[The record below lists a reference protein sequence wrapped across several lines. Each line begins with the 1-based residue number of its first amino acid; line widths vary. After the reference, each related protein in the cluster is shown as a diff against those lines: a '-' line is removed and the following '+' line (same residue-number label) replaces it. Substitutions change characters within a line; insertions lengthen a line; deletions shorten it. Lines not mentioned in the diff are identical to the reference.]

1 MNCMLRERYLDIGLS
16 ERCVDLEPERT
27 GDPHSPGHVLCIT
40 AKFEIEAA
48 TNEIFVSLGYRPI
61 NNSQVE
67 AVSDGKFNVSQFES
81 EFASN
86 ENISNETLS
95 NAFAAISNIIP
106 LLVVARLDVG
116 VPIIK
121 GGNENPL
128 VVVDVKAQVY
138 QFDGLFY
145 ETVASYGPAQVQ
157 KSGITSTAAEN
168 NAILEASRKA
178 ASQLGAQLLQ
188 NKIY

>member
-1 MNCMLRERYLDIGLS
+1 MKSETGGNANYKADQIEYQTYRPDGL
-16 ERCVDLEPERT
+16 
-27 GDPHSPGHVLCIT
+27 
-40 AKFEIEAA
+40 EAA

-145 ETVASYGPAQVQ
+145 ETVASYGPAQVK